1 MPPKKAA
8 ETPPEVVNPS
18 LGAGKKTYDCVL
30 LWMTDGKTI
39 VQTNVLTSPII
50 KVGILILLS

>member
-39 VQTNVLTSPII
+39 IQTNVPTSPIME
-50 KVGILILLS
+50 VGI